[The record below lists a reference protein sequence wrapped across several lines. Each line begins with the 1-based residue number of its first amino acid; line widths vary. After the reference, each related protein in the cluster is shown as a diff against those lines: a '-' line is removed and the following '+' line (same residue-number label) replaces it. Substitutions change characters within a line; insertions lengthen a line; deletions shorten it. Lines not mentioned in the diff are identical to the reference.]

1 MANTLKMQ
9 SQYGIAATVTFAAV
23 LNKDD
28 IVRVTANNT
37 VDAAA
42 ATHIPRGYVV
52 KSPTAANETGTV
64 MLKGRAVVKIKTAAD
79 CAVNI
84 EVKMAALSS
93 GANTVTPWVQG
104 TDNEGLKLGWVL
116 ESALSGADA
125 TVVLY

>member
-1 MANTLKMQ
+1 MANKLKMQ
-9 SQYGIAATVTFAAV
+9 NQHGIAATVTFAAV

-37 VDAAA
+37 VNAAA
-42 ATHIPRGYVV
+42 ATHAPRGYVV
-52 KSPTAANETGTV
+52 KSPAVANETGTV
-64 MLKGRAVVKIKTAAD
+64 MLKGSAIVKIKTAAD

-93 GANTVTPWVQG
+93 GANTVTPWVLG
-104 TDNEGLKLGWVL
+104 TDAENLKVGWVL

-125 TVVLY
+125 VVVLY